1 MINHKLSQNK
11 LKMRKSQQGNRSYK
25 KKEPNENYR
34 TEKYNC
40 RNKKV
45 AKQESKLEMAEV
57 RINELEDMSI
67 EFIQYEQQ
75 KKTD

>member
-1 MINHKLSQNK
+1 
-11 LKMRKSQQGNRSYK
+11 MRKSQQGNRSYKK

-45 AKQESKLEMAEV
+45 VEQESKVEMAEV
-57 RINELEDMSI
+57 RINELEDRSI
-67 EFIQYEQQ
+67 EFTQYEQ
-75 KKTD
+75 